1 MCFVSSAY
9 WRSGSANCSSLRQ
22 KTAHHRISARM
33 SCSCA
38 NGAVRVPLQFDK
50 MSMPSTCA
58 QNNESVRAQH
68 NAVQTAPVVR
78 MQNFLL
84 YVFNIEYAGLIDEL
98 IVFSL
103 HNVSRDFFEKQDI
116 NNVIGAITTEFQSA
130 NVNAK
135 LQLFF
140 LLLNVD
146 VHLKCLLMHHEHV
159 SVQLKLIRFFD
170 DLRMDLVPKLFTDD
184 RITSNEFVQQ
194 CVDLYI
200 IS

>member
-1 MCFVSSAY
+1 
-9 WRSGSANCSSLRQ
+9 
-22 KTAHHRISARM
+22 
-33 SCSCA
+33 
-38 NGAVRVPLQFDK
+38 
-50 MSMPSTCA
+50 MPSTCA
-58 QNNESVRAQH
+58 QNNRSVRTQH
-68 NAVQTAPVVR
+68 DAVQTAPVVR

-98 IVFSL
+98 IAFSL
-103 HNVSRDFFEKQDI
+103 NNVSRDFFDKQDI
-116 NNVIGAITTEFQSA
+116 NNVISAITTELQSA

-146 VHLKCLLMHHEHV
+146 VHLKCLLMHHEDV
-159 SVQLKLIRFFD
+159 SVQNKLIRFFD